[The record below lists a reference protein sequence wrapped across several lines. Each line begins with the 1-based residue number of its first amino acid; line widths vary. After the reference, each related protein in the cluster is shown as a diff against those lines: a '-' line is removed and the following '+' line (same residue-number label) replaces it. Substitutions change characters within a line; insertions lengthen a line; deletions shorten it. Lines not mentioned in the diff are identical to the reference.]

1 MSRSVTDSRRSIR
14 TMTSDLPAMPAG
26 NTENTRLFFG
36 ETVARPSSID
46 SKLQRSG
53 MISQGHPT
61 SGKSRK
67 MVKSDE
73 KNVKKCDW
81 ELVLKK
87 ANKQSIVFT
96 VHLICSSW
104 HYGRI
109 WQIY

>member
-14 TMTSDLPAMPAG
+14 TMTSDLPAG

-73 KNVKKCDW
+73 KNVKNCAEKS
-81 ELVLKK
+81 
-87 ANKQSIVFT
+87 KQAVNS
-96 VHLICSSW
+96 VHCPSYFLMALWSNMADLLI
-104 HYGRI
+104 
-109 WQIY
+109 